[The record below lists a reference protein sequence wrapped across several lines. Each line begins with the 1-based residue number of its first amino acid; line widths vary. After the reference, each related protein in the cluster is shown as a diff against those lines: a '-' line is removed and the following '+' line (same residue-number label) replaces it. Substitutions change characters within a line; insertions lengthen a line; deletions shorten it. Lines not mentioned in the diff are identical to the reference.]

1 MMSNEEMLQR
11 AQAMRERGFPPM
23 EQPPEQRPVTE
34 KVLHL
39 PSANGRSVTVYE
51 IRPQRGLPEHCPF
64 FINYHGGGFVKS
76 RADRDGVYCAWLADL
91 FDALVWDV
99 DYALAPEEP
108 FPAAVEDAWAVAQQ
122 AFEQAA
128 ELGADPERILLLGHS
143 AGGNLVADVCLL
155 ARERGIVKP
164 AAVLMEYFP
173 ADMAAD
179 PMDKLSEAQRA
190 DEKEARRAEMG
201 RMYNLFYT
209 REHDPKEVL
218 ISPIFASQEQL
229 ADFPD
234 ALVLSA
240 GKDKLCEEDEQFAAR
255 LAAAGVTVTARRFPR
270 SQHGFTINRGGEWRE
285 ALALHAAFFDAHL
298 RPGKETTL

>member
-34 KVLHL
+34 TVLHL

-64 FINYHGGGFVKS
+64 FINYHGGGFVKG

-91 FDALVWDV
+91 F
-99 DYALAPEEP
+99 
-108 FPAAVEDAWAVAQQ
+108 
-122 AFEQAA
+122 
-128 ELGADPERILLLGHS
+128 
-143 AGGNLVADVCLL
+143 
-155 ARERGIVKP
+155 
-164 AAVLMEYFP
+164 
-173 ADMAAD
+173 
-179 PMDKLSEAQRA
+179 
-190 DEKEARRAEMG
+190 
-201 RMYNLFYT
+201 
-209 REHDPKEVL
+209 
-218 ISPIFASQEQL
+218 
-229 ADFPD
+229 D

>member
-1 MMSNEEMLQR
+1 MMTSEEMIQR
-11 AQAMRERGFPPM
+11 ARAMRERGFPPM

-34 KVLHL
+34 TVLHL
-39 PSANGRSVTVYE
+39 PSAEGRSVTVYE
-51 IRPQRGLPEHCPF
+51 TRPAKGLPANCPF
-64 FINYHGGGFVKS
+64 LINYHGGGFVKG

-99 DYALAPEEP
+99 DYALAPEDP
-108 FPAAVEDAWAVAQQ
+108 FPAAVEDAWAAAQQ
-122 AFEQAA
+122 AFEQA
-128 ELGADPERILLLGHS
+128 ESLGADPDRIFLLGHS

-155 ARERGIVKP
+155 ATQRGIVKP

-173 ADMAAD
+173 ADMATD
-179 PMDKLSEAQRA
+179 PMDKLTEAQLA
-190 DEKEARRAEMG
+190 DEKEVRRAEVG

-218 ISPIFASQEQL
+218 ISPLFARPEQL
-229 ADFPD
+229 AAFPD

-240 GKDKLCEEDEQFAAR
+240 GKDKLCEEDERFAAK
-255 LAAAGVTVTARRFPR
+255 LAAAGVTVTLRRFPN

-285 ALALHAAFFDAHL
+285 ALALHAAFIEQHL
-298 RPGKETTL
+298 NPRKETTV